1 MFLFALF
8 TNWMNGYKKLLNAHT
23 ITFDY
28 IRTSILYMAELEYW
42 LRGPVPGIPGL
53 LQPVAHAL
61 LQAESE
67 IHNAL
72 SGFPAENLWKK
83 PAGVASVGFHLQHI
97 PGVID
102 RLFSYA
108 NQKELTESQ
117 KEYLNEEGKENNE
130 KSIHD
135 LLSHLEKTIQ
145 SAIEELKLIDETILL
160 EQRGVGRKKIPS
172 NVLGL
177 LFHAAE
183 HAQRHVGQLLV
194 TAKIVILHS

>member
-1 MFLFALF
+1 MFLFAIF

-28 IRTSILYMAELEYW
+28 IRKSILYMAELEYW

-61 LQAESE
+61 LQVESE

-72 SGFPAENLWKK
+72 SGFPAEHLWKK

-108 NQKELTESQ
+108 NQRELTETQ
-117 KEYLNEEGKENNE
+117 KEYLDEEGKENNE
-130 KSIHD
+130 KSIDD
-135 LLSHLEKTIQ
+135 LLRHLDRTIQ
-145 SAIEELKLIDETILL
+145 SAIEELKSVDETKLL

-183 HAQRHVGQLLV
+183 HAQRHTGQLLV
-194 TAKIVILHS
+194 TAKIVVL

>member
-1 MFLFALF
+1 
-8 TNWMNGYKKLLNAHT
+8 
-23 ITFDY
+23 
-28 IRTSILYMAELEYW
+28 MAELEYW

-61 LQAESE
+61 LQVESE

-72 SGFPAENLWKK
+72 SGFPAEHLWKK

-108 NQKELTESQ
+108 NQRELTETQ
-117 KEYLNEEGKENNE
+117 KEYLDEEGKENNE
-130 KSIHD
+130 KSIDD
-135 LLSHLEKTIQ
+135 LLRHLDRTIQ
-145 SAIEELKLIDETILL
+145 SAIEELKSVDETKLL

-183 HAQRHVGQLLV
+183 HAQRHTGQLLV
-194 TAKIVILHS
+194 TAKIVVL

>member
-1 MFLFALF
+1 MATLESQ
-8 TNWMNGYKKLLNAHT
+8 YC
-23 ITFDY
+23 
-28 IRTSILYMAELEYW
+28 YMAELEYW
-42 LRGPVPGIPGL
+42 LRGPVPGVLGL

-61 LQAESE
+61 LQVQSE

-72 SGFPAENLWKK
+72 SGFPAEYLWKK

-97 PGVID
+97 PGVVD

-108 NQKELTESQ
+108 NQRELTDIQ
-117 KEYLNEEGKENNE
+117 KEYLDEEGKENKE
-130 KSIHD
+130 KSIDD

-145 SAIEELKLIDETILL
+145 SAIEELKSIDETILL

-183 HAQRHVGQLLV
+183 HAQRHTGQLLV
-194 TAKIVILHS
+194 TAKIVLLQSPNP

>member
-1 MFLFALF
+1 MFLFAIF
-8 TNWMNGYKKLLNAHT
+8 TNWMNGNKKLLNAHT

-28 IRTSILYMAELEYW
+28 IRKSILYMAELEYW

-61 LQAESE
+61 LQVESE

-72 SGFPAENLWKK
+72 SGFPAEHLWKK

-108 NQKELTESQ
+108 NQRELTETQ
-117 KEYLNEEGKENNE
+117 KEYLDEEGKENNE
-130 KSIHD
+130 KSIDD
-135 LLSHLEKTIQ
+135 LLRHLDRTIQ
-145 SAIEELKLIDETILL
+145 SAIEELKSVDETKLL

-183 HAQRHVGQLLV
+183 HAQRHTGQLLV
-194 TAKIVILHS
+194 TAKIVVL